1 MHSLQQIKRSN
12 VSSTI
17 SEKSNKVYKKYID
30 GQWQDVEHLE
40 QGYYIFKNKDGI
52 AYCKEKAP
60 YDGNPNPFLNRSL
73 NDPSFK
79 VGK

>member
-12 VSSTI
+12 NLLVTNQ
-17 SEKSNKVYKKYID
+17 KTNQQYKQYID
-30 GQWQDVEHLE
+30 GQWQDVDSLE
-40 QGYYIFKNKDGI
+40 AGYYVFKNEDGV

-73 NDPSFK
+73 NDLSFK
-79 VGK
+79 VDE